1 MFKHKLRLSPTSLC
15 FVTDLMVMGHYILTG
30 QAVKP
35 PSSGDI
41 VTGDRI
47 KCEVN
52 LAELDDPEMAEKI
65 GLVRDSFN
73 LWHY

>member
-1 MFKHKLRLSPTSLC
+1 M
-15 FVTDLMVMGHYILTG
+15 
-30 QAVKP
+30 KP